1 MQTVH
6 LIHGF
11 NEEHAVQRP
20 NITVLKPLLRSRGYR
35 VRVHDYGEWDLL
47 ATRNNYNLARLIFP
61 YITDGDTLI
70 GFSNGAALV
79 AHLQAMGVCTPNIV
93 LIQPALA
100 NTWRPNTMTKKVT
113 VFWNPGDIATVA
125 GKWWRRVTGILP
137 WRWQEKHKWGEMG
150 HTGYVGNDPRY
161 TQYRT
166 DDGSVAEMPEV
177 SGHGRWSAPQNR
189 PWREFII
196 SHV

>member
-47 ATRNNYNLARLIFP
+47 ATRNNKNLARLIFP
-61 YITDGDTLI
+61 HVADGDTLI

-79 AHLQAMGVCTPNIV
+79 AHLQEMGVCTPNIV

-166 DDGSVAEMPEV
+166 DDGSVPKLPEV